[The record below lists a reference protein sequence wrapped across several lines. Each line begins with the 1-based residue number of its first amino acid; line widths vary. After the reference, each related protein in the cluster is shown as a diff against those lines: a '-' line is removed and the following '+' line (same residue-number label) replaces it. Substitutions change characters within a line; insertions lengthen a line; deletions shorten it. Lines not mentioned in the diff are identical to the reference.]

1 MRRRLFTLAVTA
13 ACTAMI
19 TAFAQPVPAEPS
31 VWARARQPE
40 LDRQLTA
47 MKRAEERLLKHRR
60 VLQSQRGGVFQGMGS
75 AYLHEACQILE
86 DAGAETSRDPMMRY
100 RLAEIERSLAEELYR
115 FDDIRPAQKHTARA
129 AKLLESTLRE
139 PGVPATLRAT
149 GWADLA
155 VCYAH
160 LGHHEEEIKA
170 YGEALNLETRSSAR
184 ATILANRA
192 EGYMALG
199 DITNAVEGYRTSLS
213 MLLPIEMFRTGV
225 TTLWGLAV
233 ALDRSGD
240 LDSALR
246 SINLAREYDPT
257 DVLINGPG
265 WFYVPV
271 YDEAWYSALGHWA
284 RARQFTLPSSRA
296 QAYAN
301 AIADWEEYIARAA
314 TDDRWLELAKARL
327 EMCEREQ
334 DAASKKSAP
343 SATAAPKRVGRPA
356 PPGRPIRRE
365 STKP

>member
-1 MRRRLFTLAVTA
+1 MKRHLFGLGPIRAAAVCVALLATTA
-13 ACTAMI
+13 TRSSAA
-19 TAFAQPVPAEPS
+19 PS
-31 VWARARQPE
+31 VWARARQPDLE
-40 LDRQLTA
+40 QQLTA
-47 MKRAEERLLKHRR
+47 MRRSEELLLKHRR
-60 VLQSQRGGVFQGMGS
+60 LLQMQRGEIFPGMGS
-75 AYLHEACQILE
+75 VYLQEARKTLE
-86 DAGAETSRDPMMRY
+86 AAGAEMSSDPMMRY
-100 RLAEIERSLAEELYR
+100 RLAEVLQALAEVFYR
-115 FDDIRPAQKHTARA
+115 IDDIALAQKQSARA
-129 AKLLESTLRE
+129 AKLLESALRA
-139 PGVPATLRAT
+139 PSLPATLRAT

-160 LGHHEEEIKA
+160 LGRHQEEIKA

-184 ATILANRA
+184 ATLFANRA

-199 DITNAVEGYRTSLS
+199 DISSAVEGYRTSIA

-240 LDSALR
+240 LESAFR

-265 WFYVPV
+265 WFYVPL

-301 AIADWEEYIARAA
+301 AIADWEEYIARAPS
-314 TDDRWLELAKARL
+314 TDRWLELAKSRL
-327 EMCEREQ
+327 EMCERERDTITQ
-334 DAASKKSAP
+334 RSAP
-343 SATAAPKRVGRPA
+343 AAPTTPPAPKRPVAPA
-356 PPGRPIRRE
+356 RR
-365 STKP
+365 